1 MDFSKFE
8 NPKAANDF
16 LKRSKK
22 VSQRKTLCAANFL
35 GNCNGIIDAHTLS
48 KKSMLEPV
56 ANSKNEVY
64 TTPTISLVK
73 HQINLEK
80 KGISG
85 VSTFRGFCGMHDK
98 DLFTCLDDDEFK
110 CTPKQLFMLAY
121 RTISKELYKKINFP
135 ERLPTKEEYISMVGR
150 HKSNKYILFIKKIKK
165 HNKYSIQSLE
175 YIKNKLDIQLKNE
188 DWSLLK
194 SHVLF
199 FENLSHPICAATG
212 AFQPLFDISGKIINQ
227 PFDCYDEYGKHLGKG
242 LKLRTIIFSI
252 IPVKD
257 MYVVIF
263 SWDNDDDVSE
273 NFFKSILKQENKSL
287 AAFNTMLDNI
297 ENFAIYPEWY
307 EKLDTK
313 KKNFIR
319 KRIRNEIK
327 NAIWENPEKYNSML
341 DTDEFKEIINWK
353 FLELRTKLINLK
365 INIMRMCSKLRKRS
379 MGHV

>member
-35 GNCNGIIDAHTLS
+35 GNCNGIITAHTLS

-56 ANSKNEVY
+56 ANRENEVY
-64 TTPTISLVK
+64 TISTVSLVN

-80 KGISG
+80 KGIGG
-85 VSTFRGFCGMHDK
+85 VSTFKGFCGMHDK

-121 RTISKELYKKINFP
+121 RTISRELYKKINFP
-135 ERLPTKEEYISMVGR
+135 ERIPTKKEYINIIGR
-150 HKSNKYILFIKKIKK
+150 RKYNKEYVLFVEKIKK
-165 HNKYSIQSLE
+165 HNEYSIQSLK
-175 YIKNKLDIQLKNE
+175 YIKDKLDTQLRDE
-188 DWSLLK
+188 DWNSLK
-194 SHVLF
+194 SHVLL
-199 FENLSHPICAATG
+199 FEKISHPICAATG
-212 AFQPLFDISGKIINQ
+212 AFQPLFDISGKIINE
-227 PFDCYDEYGKHLGKG
+227 PVDYYDEYGEYLGKG

-263 SWDNDDDVSE
+263 SWDNDDVSE

-287 AAFNTMLDNI
+287 AAFNIILDNI
-297 ENFAIYPEWY
+297 ENFAIYPDWY
-307 EKLDTK
+307 ENLDDK
-313 KKNFIR
+313 KKEFIQ
-319 KRIRNEIK
+319 KRIQSKIK
-327 NAIWENPEKYNSML
+327 NTIWKNPEKYNSML
-341 DTDEFKEIINWK
+341 EIDEFKEIVNWK
-353 FLELRTKLINLK
+353 FLKLKTKLINLK
-365 INIMRMCSKLRKRS
+365 IKIMQMYNKFGRRSKQA
-379 MGHV
+379 